1 MRRRLL
7 VSWASGNASLG
18 YVADGLVFQ
27 LSGMNNEGN
36 GVFNPNAKSW
46 IDLVGGMEFPLVS
59 GTKWNSLGGITNTV
73 TDPGMGSTGDM
84 GDDFV
89 AAFAGARTFELV
101 CTIKNAPWSNDN
113 TIVSFGEVSSLMCA
127 RSQRVVTMRCTSL
140 NQVVP
145 SFGQSVGWRGTMSF
159 SGSGQFRRTVGITA
173 YYAANSVEYPSRVEC
188 SSGNLTSLAPAGGV
202 VLFPSIG
209 LGAELYAVRV
219 YNRMLTMDEVA
230 QNLAVDREL
239 YKFDWAE

>member
-46 IDLVGGMEFPLVS
+46 IDLVGGMEFPLAS
-59 GTKWNSLGGITNTV
+59 GTKWNSLGGLTNTV
-73 TDPGMGSTGDM
+73 TDPGIASTGDM

-101 CTIKNAPWSNDN
+101 FTAANAPWGNSN
-113 TIVSFGEVSSLMCA
+113 TIVSFGGVSLLTCS

-140 NQVVP
+140 NQVIP
-145 SFGQSVGWRGTMSF
+145 AFGQSRGWRGTMSF

-173 YYAANSVEYPSRVEC
+173 DYNANSVKYPSLVEC
-188 SSGNLTSLAPAGGV
+188 SSDNLTSLAPAGGV

-209 LGAELYAVRV
+209 LDAELYAVRV